1 MALLVWFTLGIAI
14 WHFSVFVP
22 DRFRWGI
29 IGALLGATGGA
40 IVTGLLWQ
48 LATGDSLGTTNVMT
62 VLAAVPGCLLGMA
75 AMYGLGARDDRELL
89 QD

>member
-1 MALLVWFTLGIAI
+1 MAILVWFCLGIAV

-29 IGALLGATGGA
+29 VGALIGACVGA
-40 IVTGLLWQ
+40 IITGALWQ
-48 LATGDSLGTTNVMT
+48 LATGDGLGTTNVVT

-75 AMYGLGARDDRELL
+75 AMYGLGIRDEQALL
-89 QD
+89 ND

>member
-1 MALLVWFTLGIAI
+1 MAILVWFTVGIAI

-48 LATGDSLGTTNVMT
+48 LATGDSLGTTNVIT
-62 VLAAVPGCLLGMA
+62 VFAAVPGCLLGMA
-75 AMYGLGARDDRELL
+75 AMYGLGIRDEREL
-89 QD
+89 QQG